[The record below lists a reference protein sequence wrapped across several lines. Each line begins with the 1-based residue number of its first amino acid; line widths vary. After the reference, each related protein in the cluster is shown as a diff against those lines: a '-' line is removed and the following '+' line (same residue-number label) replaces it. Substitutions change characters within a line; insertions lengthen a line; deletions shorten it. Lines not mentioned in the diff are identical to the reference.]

1 MRKRTGEG
9 EVIRSQENG
18 IRMGKQNGT
27 KKKIR
32 GGGKNEENYAKKGKR
47 MIHD

>member
-1 MRKRTGEG
+1 MEYGWGSKMAQR
-9 EVIRSQENG
+9 
-18 IRMGKQNGT
+18 
-27 KKKIR
+27 KKIR